1 METQWRPGLSRAA
14 PRDWDGASLKRFLPL
29 ITAQLPNTVLAV
41 ALNVKDKAQVD
52 EVVGEAEKRLDSI
65 DVLVNNAGYGYRAAV
80 EEGDDQDVADL
91 FANELLWH
99 RPASASRSSSGSV
112 QDRLR
117 GPIAAASENEDR

>member
-1 METQWRPGLSRAA
+1 M
-14 PRDWDGASLKRFLPL
+14 PL

-99 RPASASRSSSGSV
+99 RPASASRSSSGERSGSTSRA
-112 QDRLR
+112 DRCSKR
-117 GPIAAASENEDR
+117 KRRSMIAPPLPDRTARR